1 MFVKRVVTVVILFAL
16 FCALLSGCAVVKV
29 EEETG
34 VKQGEEITAD
44 LNEKNE
50 SETEKSE
57 VEMLQLASR
66 LSDATVISAESPVAS
81 EFGDYDPR
89 IAIRESYPIV
99 EEMLSSVLGFTQK
112 TAKALENEGDNLI
125 YSPLSLYYALGIL
138 ASGSVGQAESELTDL
153 LGLEKDE
160 LAVAAEAIYR
170 NIYEDNEIGVTRIS
184 NSIWV
189 DRNKGISFKNDW
201 LEKTSSGFFASVY
214 DVDLNDPA
222 TGDLIGRWISDTT
235 GKMLEYEFKPDPAKV
250 MSIINSVYLSDQW
263 TDEFDESFTKKDQF
277 TNRDGSIS
285 ECDFMNSEGLGSF
298 YKTEKYS
305 MSSIQLKNG
314 GSVTFILPEEGVDPQ
329 SLLYDA
335 SVYDRISSTN
345 PDDEAYGY
353 GTLIWKVPKFSY
365 QSDLDLVK
373 TLRRLGVNSV
383 FDTYNSL
390 TDITDDPLFVSDVL
404 QKATISVNEKGIEA
418 AAYTEITYCGSAMPT
433 DSCEMILDRP
443 FAYIVETDYGIPI
456 FVGVVND
463 MNQ

>member
-1 MFVKRVVTVVILFAL
+1 MFVKRIVTVVILFAL

-34 VKQGEEITAD
+34 VKQGEEIIAD

-57 VEMLQLASR
+57 AEMLQLASR
-66 LSDATVISAESPVAS
+66 LSDAAVIAAESPAAS
-81 EFGDYDPR
+81 EFEDYDRR

-99 EEMLSSVLGFTQK
+99 DKMLSSVLGFTQK

-138 ASGSVGQAESELTDL
+138 ASGSVGRAESELTDL

-214 DVDLNDPA
+214 DVDFTDAA
-222 TGDLIGRWISDTT
+222 TGDLIGRWISDAT
-235 GKMLEYEFKPDPAKV
+235 GKTLEYEFEPEPAKV

-263 TDEFDESFTKKDQF
+263 TDEFDESFTQKDEF

-329 SLLYDA
+329 SLLYDE

-345 PDDEAYGY
+345 TDEAYGY
-353 GTLIWKVPKFSY
+353 GTLIWKIPKFSY

-373 TLRRLGVNSV
+373 TLRKLGVNSV
-383 FDTYNSL
+383 FDTDDLL
-390 TDITDDPLFVSDVL
+390 TDITDDPLFVSDVV

-418 AAYTEITYCGSAMPT
+418 AAYTEISYCGSAMPT
-433 DSCEMILDRP
+433 DICEMILDRP

-456 FVGVVND
+456 FVGVVNA
-463 MNQ
+463 MN